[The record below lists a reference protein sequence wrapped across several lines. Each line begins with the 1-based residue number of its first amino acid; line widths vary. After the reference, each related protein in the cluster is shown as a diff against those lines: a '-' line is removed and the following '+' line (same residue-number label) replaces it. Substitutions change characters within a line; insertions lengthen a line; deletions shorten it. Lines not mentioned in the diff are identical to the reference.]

1 MEFDIN
7 EVEEIQVRFVNGD
20 EIIYKGLGLEKIRRL
35 ICSSPSLELPK
46 KTVVVE
52 DCDSPE
58 LKPRKSTKDRGGASS
73 NTINGYAS
81 ANLNYATSKGKSA
94 VDIAKEM
101 QRKAE
106 QESGIK
112 F

>member
-7 EVEEIQVRFVNGD
+7 DVEEIQVRYISGD
-20 EIIYKGLGLEKIRRL
+20 EIIYKGLGLEKFRRL
-35 ICSSPSLELPK
+35 ICSSPALEVPK
-46 KTVVVE
+46 KVVIVD
-52 DCDSPE
+52 DCESPDV
-58 LKPRKSTKDRGGASS
+58 KPRRNKTS
-73 NTINGYAS
+73 TINGYAS
-81 ANLNYATSKGKSA
+81 ANLNYASGSSSKNKSA

>member
-1 MEFDIN
+1 MTDFDIN
-7 EVEEIQVRFVNGD
+7 DVEEIQVRYLSGD

-35 ICSSPSLELPK
+35 ICSSPAMEVQK
-46 KTVVVE
+46 KVVVVE
-52 DCDSPE
+52 DCESPE
-58 LKPRKSTKDRGGASS
+58 LKPQRNKTS
-73 NTINGYAS
+73 TINGYAS
-81 ANLNYATSKGKSA
+81 ANLNYSSGTSSKNKSA

-106 QESGIK
+106 QDSGIK